1 MQLDARE
8 KLGGAMEK
16 LGRFLASSKR
26 VLIIAKKP
34 DWPEFQTMAKVTG
47 IGIVI
52 ISIIAYIIYLLFSFA
67 GLI

>member
-8 KLGGAMEK
+8 KIGRSMEK
-16 LGRFLASSKR
+16 IGRFLASSKR

-47 IGIVI
+47 VGIVI
-52 ISIIAYIIYLLFSFA
+52 ISIIAYIIYLIFSFA